1 MAGEGPAPPA
11 ESAFGS
17 EGSGVEGEAGEVSVE
32 KAGLEEGEGLGGVVP
47 GPGRRRMMMATLARR
62 DAPWGA
68 TPGMGGLALINRGD
82 CWESETRAWR
92 SRAVAGGVG
101 GIGMCGF

>member
-32 KAGLEEGEGLGGVVP
+32 KARLEEGEGLGGVVP
-47 GPGRRRMMMATLARR
+47 GPGRRRMTF
-62 DAPWGA
+62 
-68 TPGMGGLALINRGD
+68 
-82 CWESETRAWR
+82 R
-92 SRAVAGGVG
+92 SRVFCTRQEGKKRVRLGRLERRLKSDKTH
-101 GIGMCGF
+101 